1 MRWGE
6 QPTIE
11 GLVVVR
17 LYRIQKIVSALLF
30 VDSNRS
36 KLDLNTALKLFI
48 FEGRKGDYS
57 NHAAYPTN
65 ME

>member
-1 MRWGE
+1 MGGTASCR
-6 QPTIE
+6 
-11 GLVVVR
+11 GLGGSKI
-17 LYRIQKIVSALLF
+17 YRIQKIVSALF
-30 VDSNRS
+30 IVDSNRS